1 MKGLMAV
8 LLLGLID
15 GMAGITTADI
25 PDLVGNWTGP
35 YVEYKSGQG
44 FSEVESGLFFLN
56 ITEQKDRI
64 IIGYSSFKKSDGTE
78 VTRELAGVI
87 SADGTELSLAEQ
99 NNGYSNGKIIGP
111 DEFELTYLSDND
123 PISVAIDKFYRIT

>member
-1 MKGLMAV
+1 MKGFLAV
-8 LLLGLID
+8 LLLGLIV
-15 GMAGITTADI
+15 GLVGITTADI

-35 YVEYKSGQG
+35 YVEYNSGEG

-64 IIGYSSFKKSDGTE
+64 IIGYTSFKKSDGTQ
-78 VTRELAGVI
+78 VSRELAGVI

-123 PISVAIDKFYRIT
+123 PISVAIDTFYRIT

>member
-1 MKGLMAV
+1 MKGFLAV
-8 LLLGLID
+8 LLLGLIA
-15 GMAGITTADI
+15 GMVGITTADI

-35 YVEYKSGQG
+35 YVEYNSGEG

-64 IIGYSSFKKSDGTE
+64 IIGYTSFKKSDGTE
-78 VTRELAGVI
+78 VSRELAGVI
-87 SADGTELSLAEQ
+87 SADGTDLSLAEQ

-111 DEFELTYLSDND
+111 DELELTYLSDND
-123 PISVAIDKFYRIT
+123 PISVAIDTFYRIT

>member
-1 MKGLMAV
+1 MKGFLVV
-8 LLLGLID
+8 LLLGLIA
-15 GMAGITTADI
+15 GMVGVTTADI

-35 YVEYKSGQG
+35 YVEYNSGQG
-44 FSEVESGLFFLN
+44 FSEVDSGLFFLN

-64 IIGYSSFKKSDGTE
+64 FIGYSSFKKSDGTE

-99 NNGYSNGKIIGP
+99 NNGYSNGKIIGS

-123 PISVAIDKFYRIT
+123 PISVAIDTFYRIT

>member
-8 LLLGLID
+8 LLIGLI
-15 GMAGITTADI
+15 GGLAGITTAEI
-25 PDLVGNWTGP
+25 PNLVGNWTGP
-35 YVEYKSGQG
+35 YIEYTSGQG
-44 FSEVESGLFFLN
+44 FSDIDSGLFFVN

-64 IIGYSSFKKSDGTE
+64 IIGYSLYQKSDGTK
-78 VTRELAGVI
+78 VIRELAGVI

-111 DEFELTYLSDND
+111 DEFELTYRSDHD
-123 PISVAIDKFYRIT
+123 PIRVAIDTFYRIT

>member
-1 MKGLMAV
+1 MKGFLAV
-8 LLLGLID
+8 LLLGLIV
-15 GMAGITTADI
+15 GLVGITTADI

-35 YVEYKSGQG
+35 YVEYNSGEG

-64 IIGYSSFKKSDGTE
+64 IIGYTSFKKSDGTE
-78 VTRELAGVI
+78 VSRELAGVI
-87 SADGTELSLAEQ
+87 SADGTDLSLAEQ

-123 PISVAIDKFYRIT
+123 PISVAIDTFYRIT

>member
-1 MKGLMAV
+1 MKGFLAV
-8 LLLGLID
+8 LLLGLIV
-15 GMAGITTADI
+15 GLVGITTADI

-35 YVEYKSGQG
+35 YVEYNSGEG

-64 IIGYSSFKKSDGTE
+64 IIGYTSFKKSDGTQ
-78 VTRELAGVI
+78 VSRELAGVI
-87 SADGTELSLAEQ
+87 SADGTDLSLAEQ
-99 NNGYSNGKIIGP
+99 NNGYSNGKIISP

-123 PISVAIDKFYRIT
+123 PISVAIDTFYRIT

>member
-1 MKGLMAV
+1 MKGFLAV
-8 LLLGLID
+8 LILGLI
-15 GMAGITTADI
+15 GGVVGITTADI

-35 YVEYKSGQG
+35 YVEYNSGEG

-78 VTRELAGVI
+78 VNRELAGVI

-99 NNGYSNGKIIGP
+99 DNGYSNGKIIGP

-123 PISVAIDKFYRIT
+123 PISVAIDEFFRVK

>member
-1 MKGLMAV
+1 MKGFLAV
-8 LLLGLID
+8 LLLGLIV
-15 GMAGITTADI
+15 GLVGITTADI

-35 YVEYKSGQG
+35 YVEYNSGEG

-64 IIGYSSFKKSDGTE
+64 IIGYTSFKKSDGTQ
-78 VTRELAGVI
+78 VSRELAGVI
-87 SADGTELSLAEQ
+87 SADGTDLSLAEQ

-123 PISVAIDKFYRIT
+123 PISVAIDTFYRIT

>member
-1 MKGLMAV
+1 MKWFLAV
-8 LLLGLID
+8 LLLCLIVGLV
-15 GMAGITTADI
+15 GITTADI
-25 PDLVGNWTGP
+25 PVLVGNWTGP
-35 YVEYKSGQG
+35 YVEYNSGEG

-123 PISVAIDKFYRIT
+123 PISVAIDTFYRIT